1 MLVVYRPSY
10 RTKTVLSAS
19 LRMSFAILI
28 CGLFVSD
35 VIQTVFASP
44 EPKKLT
50 NEEVLKELGVE
61 IKMKGKMILTCFPI
75 KHWTAIIS
83 TNQYEYNESLIF
95 HKYQWHT
102 SIDIFK
108 TISKQKSFAQ
118 SFYFIVFFLFF
129 EALWKPTYL
138 KPISQ
143 LTGKT

>member
-1 MLVVYRPSY
+1 MKKSEKMLVVYRPSY

-28 CGLFVSD
+28 CGLFVGD

-75 KHWTAIIS
+75 KRCITKIS
-83 TNQYEYNESLIF
+83 TNQYHYI
-95 HKYQWHT
+95 
-102 SIDIFK
+102 
-108 TISKQKSFAQ
+108 
-118 SFYFIVFFLFF
+118 
-129 EALWKPTYL
+129 
-138 KPISQ
+138 
-143 LTGKT
+143 

>member
-83 TNQYEYNESLIF
+83 TNQYDYIWNSYGDPL
-95 HKYQWHT
+95 
-102 SIDIFK
+102 SR
-108 TISKQKSFAQ
+108 
-118 SFYFIVFFLFF
+118 
-129 EALWKPTYL
+129 
-138 KPISQ
+138 
-143 LTGKT
+143 

>member
-19 LRMSFAILI
+19 LRMSFAALI

-61 IKMKGKMILTCFPI
+61 IKMKGKIILTYFPI
-75 KHWTAIIS
+75 TCFNA
-83 TNQYEYNESLIF
+83 
-95 HKYQWHT
+95 
-102 SIDIFK
+102 
-108 TISKQKSFAQ
+108 SKCMIKLQ
-118 SFYFIVFFLFF
+118 V
-129 EALWKPTYL
+129 E
-138 KPISQ
+138 
-143 LTGKT
+143 